1 MSYQRMGL
9 LRHNSHVFDIGNSM
23 KPTSPRA
30 ALHAP
35 RVLLIEDRPD
45 EIRSLLTAL
54 RREQFQISIA
64 FDGMQGYGRAVAQ
77 QPDIILLDVELGRTD
92 GFAVCRLLKA
102 DPATVG
108 IPVIFVTARGALE
121 DRLTGLRE
129 GAVDYILKPFE
140 SEEVVARM
148 RNHLRSRFV
157 PEAFENI
164 AKPSTNAA
172 IVNATDNSD
181 QFLVTAAARH
191 VQVNL
196 ARLPPLAELARRVGT
211 HKKRLT
217 KAFQGQK
224 GQSVF
229 EYVRQ
234 ERLLL
239 ARRLLTQTPLTVAE
253 IAEEAGF
260 SSAANFATAFK
271 AAGGSSPTAYR
282 QQKTVSDAS

>member
-1 MSYQRMGL
+1 MKTLPPQAVP
-9 LRHNSHVFDIGNSM
+9 HVARI
-23 KPTSPRA
+23 
-30 ALHAP
+30 
-35 RVLLIEDRPD
+35 LLIEDRPD
-45 EIRSLLTAL
+45 EIRLMLEVL
-54 RREQFQISIA
+54 RRERFQITVA

-77 QPDIILLDVELGRTD
+77 QPDIILLDVKLGRID

-102 DPATVG
+102 DPSTKA
-108 IPVIFVTARGALE
+108 IPVIFVTCNGTLDE
-121 DRLTGLRE
+121 RLTGLRE

-140 SEEVVARM
+140 PEEVLARIST
-148 RNHLRSRFV
+148 HLPTPTPLPMV
-157 PEAFENI
+157 
-164 AKPSTNAA
+164 AA
-172 IVNATDNSD
+172 IADDTRASTDQSD
-181 QFLVTAAARH
+181 QFIVNAAARH
-191 VQVNL
+191 VQSNL

-217 KAFQGQK
+217 KAFKGQK

-239 ARRLLTQTPLTVAE
+239 ARKLLTQTPLSVAE

-271 AAGGSSPTAYR
+271 AAGGSSPTQFR
-282 QQKTVSDAS
+282 QQKTEH